1 MFLKKEKAARRT
13 SWVTLLDV
21 DGAALNSCPTGEF
34 ALPEETVLQLSVEYF
49 NDPEPCAIHR
59 GAVPRRAMMARREHC
74 PIGETVAIEQLS
86 PKQRSYFAE
95 NVAAVRIEENRG

>member
-21 DGAALNSCPTGEF
+21 DGAALNSCPAGEF

-49 NDPEPCAIHR
+49 RAVRDSSRR
-59 GAVPRRAMMARREHC
+59 GASAGDDGADGALSDRRNGGDRAAFSEAEELFCREC
-74 PIGETVAIEQLS
+74 GGGAD
-86 PKQRSYFAE
+86 
-95 NVAAVRIEENRG
+95 